1 MSILSENL
9 KKARKAIDG
18 LSQDKAAKLLSVKRS
33 TLGAWEEG
41 RSMPPLAKFPRITQ
55 IYNIADWSGFI
66 QSEKFDPKKQAGDLP
81 ASISFMEEQYK
92 KLPKKLKRVADEL
105 LKCG

>member
-1 MSILSENL
+1 MTIISENL

-41 RSMPPLAKFPRITQ
+41 RSTPPLSLFPKIIQLYNVMDWISFITS
-55 IYNIADWSGFI
+55 D
-66 QSEKFDPKKQAGDLP
+66 KFDPKKQKDKIPMSL
-81 ASISFMEEQYK
+81 IEERYRR
-92 KLPKKLKRVADEL
+92 LPKKLQKIADEL
-105 LKCG
+105 LSLA

>member
-18 LSQDKAAKLLSVKRS
+18 LSQDKAAKLLCVKRS

-41 RSMPPLAKFPRITQ
+41 RSTPPLAKFPLITRL
-55 IYNIADWSGFI
+55 YNIADWSGFI
-66 QSEKFDPKKQAGDLP
+66 QSEQFDPKKQTGGSP
-81 ASISFMEEQYK
+81 ASISFLEEQYK
-92 KLPKKLKRVADEL
+92 KLPKKLKKVADEL

>member
-18 LSQDKAAKLLSVKRS
+18 LSQDKAAKFLSVKRS

-41 RSMPPLAKFPRITQ
+41 RSTPPLAKFPKITQ
-55 IYNIADWSGFI
+55 LYSITDWSGFI
-66 QSEKFDPKKQAGDLP
+66 LSDQFDPKKQIAGAP
-81 ASISFMEEQYK
+81 TSISFLEEQYK
-92 KLPKKLKRVADEL
+92 KLPKKLKKVADEL

>member
-18 LSQDKAAKLLSVKRS
+18 LSQDKAAKFLAVKRS

-41 RSMPPLAKFPRITQ
+41 RSTPPLAKFPKITQ
-55 IYNIADWSGFI
+55 LYNITDWSGFI
-66 QSEKFDPKKQAGDLP
+66 LSEKFDPQKQP
-81 ASISFMEEQYK
+81 VNSMASISFMEEQYK
-92 KLPKKLKRVADEL
+92 KLPKKLKKVADEL